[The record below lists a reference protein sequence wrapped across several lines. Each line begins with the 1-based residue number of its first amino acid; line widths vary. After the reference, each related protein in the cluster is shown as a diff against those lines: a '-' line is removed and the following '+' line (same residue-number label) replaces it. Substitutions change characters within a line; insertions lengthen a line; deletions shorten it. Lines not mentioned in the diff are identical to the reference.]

1 MGGKFG
7 LALPRFSDRNVAGSR
22 MGLATAVRANG
33 KFARG
38 WRKRR
43 VLTVLGKRDRAEKA
57 AVLAKWDA
65 LLALRGPKE

>member
-1 MGGKFG
+1 
-7 LALPRFSDRNVAGSR
+7 

-57 AVLAKWDA
+57 ALLAKWDA